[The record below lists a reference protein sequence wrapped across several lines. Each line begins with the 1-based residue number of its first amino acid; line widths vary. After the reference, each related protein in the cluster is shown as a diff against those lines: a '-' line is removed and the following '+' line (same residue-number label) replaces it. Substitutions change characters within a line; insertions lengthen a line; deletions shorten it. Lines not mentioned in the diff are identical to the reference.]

1 MPTLTSA
8 PSPKTFATA
17 WTRAFAADVRAA
29 AGRDGRLSVNEAT
42 KMSDTHADN
51 AANYFTRT
59 GKKTVSV
66 EKLIGDGYKYAFA
79 TAARVAGADG
89 KVSLVDARN
98 LPADLKNDF
107 LALRGK

>member
-1 MPTLTSA
+1 MPILTSA

-17 WTRAFAADVRAA
+17 WTRGFAADVRGA
-29 AGRDGRLSVNEAT
+29 AGIDGRLSVNEA
-42 KMSDTHADN
+42 KSMSEAHADN
-51 AANYFTRT
+51 AANYFSRT

-79 TAARVAGADG
+79 TAERVAGKDG
-89 KVSLVDARN
+89 RVSLVDARN
-98 LPADLKNDF
+98 LPADLQKDF